1 MRIVAGP
8 CPAQRRPA
16 PAGHALAL
24 GLHAGSND
32 LSNCRPPLRRLRGSR
47 PPLTAVLRGPGGR
60 TMSFM
65 NVFGRMLR
73 RWVSHCPS
81 TQCGTGRT
89 RRPKTFY
96 QRLQLETLEART
108 LPTISA
114 AFAGAVSLVA
124 DTGNINV
131 SQLAGNQSEVT
142 IAVNP
147 VNPSNLIAVSNDING
162 AAGGDPSWF

>member
-96 QRLQLETLEART
+96 QRLHLETLEART

-114 AFAGAVSLVA
+114 AFSGAVSLVA
-124 DTGNINV
+124 DTGNITATPLTGRQT
-131 SQLAGNQSEVT
+131 QLT
-142 IAVNP
+142 IP
-147 VNPSNLIAVSNDING
+147 PTPLT
-162 AAGGDPSWF
+162 PPTLP